1 MDCFFL
7 VSIITVVVH
16 LSALLRFILLL
27 ALRVL
32 NACLCFAVRL
42 EKVIE
47 AISSFVRSVWFSKT
61 TDGCGAGCHLD
72 LTWNRWASLFELAN
86 TYHRRIERVKSLNS
100 WRSLLHETGTGR
112 VEMNFGPFASK
123 VISWSVRFSSG
134 KFFMNFSLFVLILI
148 VYWVL

>member
-42 EKVIE
+42 EKVVE
-47 AISSFVRSVWFSKT
+47 AVSSFVRSV
-61 TDGCGAGCHLD
+61 
-72 LTWNRWASLFELAN
+72 
-86 TYHRRIERVKSLNS
+86 
-100 WRSLLHETGTGR
+100 
-112 VEMNFGPFASK
+112 
-123 VISWSVRFSSG
+123 
-134 KFFMNFSLFVLILI
+134 
-148 VYWVL
+148 